1 MNMKASNFA
10 ACLAVLYLLFILPWL
25 LWSFPDDVGVTAF
38 ALTLAA
44 LCLCAAGGFFYWNY
58 LLGKQGEDLLDRAER
73 GDGDEEEKKPMMS
86 A

>member
-1 MNMKASNFA
+1 MKNG
-10 ACLAVLYLLFILPWL
+10 LALGCPAETCTIC
-25 LWSFPDDVGVTAF
+25 PDDVGVTAF